1 MERLSFGHGFVPRIG
16 RHNHRALDR
25 ALAPPGLFGDEPSDI
40 PWVIIDGAWAK
51 PDTPLLS
58 QLRDLGVRILVDSQT
73 WRLGDERTW
82 EVAKY
87 AALDHRPERPLTLS
101 DVDALVAFIKAE
113 LEWQLTLGADALL
126 LPGLMPKKD
135 DDAGSRSLTLA
146 AEVAMTNDVT
156 IGKPIVGFFGGHSQS
171 LDLINSMVGDSMIQ
185 LLSAVYVQVSPVN
198 PMTDSVSKLIDVVE
212 AVLRF
217 ERDGI
222 PVVSGHLGALGGV
235 LRSLGV
241 SATDAGLGSGETFNA
256 KRLLSRPVRKDN
268 DSRGGPSGTRR
279 YVMQLL
285 RSVDRKQW
293 DTLMSVDAIRGFLD
307 CRLTCCRF
315 RTIHDRTEWAR
326 EHSLRSR
333 VAEAVAL
340 AALAPSMRASRQ
352 VDILQAARA
361 SLVTVN
367 TSLQSSGHQTMP
379 VEHVENQLA
388 ALGRI
393 LASQRAA

>member
-1 MERLSFGHGFVPRIG
+1 MEDRV
-16 RHNHRALDR
+16 AVLD
-25 ALAPPGLFGDEPSDI
+25 G
-40 PWVIIDGAWAK
+40 
-51 PDTPLLS
+51 
-58 QLRDLGVRILVDSQT
+58 
-73 WRLGDERTW
+73 
-82 EVAKY
+82 
-87 AALDHRPERPLTLS
+87 
-101 DVDALVAFIKAE
+101 
-113 LEWQLTLGADALL
+113 
-126 LPGLMPKKD
+126 
-135 DDAGSRSLTLA
+135 
-146 AEVAMTNDVT
+146 
-156 IGKPIVGFFGGHSQS
+156 

-217 ERDGI
+217 ERDDT

-241 SATDAGLGSGETFNA
+241 SATYAGLGSGQTFNA

-268 DSRGGPSGTRR
+268 DSQGGPSGTRR

-333 VAEAVAL
+333 VAEAVDL

-352 VDILQAARA
+352 IDILQAARS

-388 ALGRI
+388 ALERI
-393 LASQRAA
+393 LASHRAA